1 MSYYQPNMMYNN
13 QAQLQ
18 RLQKMRDDITEQI
31 GQLTQM
37 GQPVPQIQQTFIT
50 PQTQSNTEIQA
61 RWVDNYEGVK
71 AATVYTPTLFMDRS
85 KSKFYLK
92 GAEGDIKSFE
102 FCEVEELDEKDLK
115 IRELENKIK
124 ELEEAKKN
132 EQPVDEPIRRSR
144 GKSSTTN
151 ANGEAETK

>member
-1 MSYYQPNMMYNN
+1 MMNYYQPNMYNN

-37 GQPVPQIQQTFIT
+37 GQQVPQIQQTFIT
-50 PQTQSNTEIQA
+50 PQQQSGTEIPA
-61 RWVDNYEGVK
+61 RWADSYAAVQ
-71 AATVYTPTLFMDRS
+71 AATVYTTTLFMDKG

-92 GAEGDIKSFE
+92 CEDGSIKSYE
-102 FCEVEELDEKDLK
+102 FHEVEELDEKDLK

-124 ELEEAKKN
+124 ELEEGRVD
-132 EQPVDEPIRRSR
+132 EQSANEPIRRGR
-144 GKSSTTN
+144 GKSPTTN
-151 ANGEAETK
+151 ADGETETK

>member
-1 MSYYQPNMMYNN
+1 MMNYYQPTMYNN

-31 GQLTQM
+31 NQMSQM

-50 PQTQSNTEIQA
+50 PQAQGGTEIQA
-61 RWVDNYEGVK
+61 RWADSYDAVK
-71 AATVYTPTLFMDRS
+71 ATTVYTATLFMDRS

-92 GAEGDIKSFE
+92 GAEGDIKSYE
-102 FCEVEELDEKDLK
+102 FHEVEELDEKDLK
-115 IRELENKIK
+115 IRELENRIK
-124 ELEEAKKN
+124 ELEEVR
-132 EQPVDEPIRRSR
+132 VDDQSVNEPIRRGR

-151 ANGEAETK
+151 ADGEIETK